1 VDAVLESIGAARIPV
16 IRVLNKIDRSGHEV
30 AVQRGD
36 DGRPAAVSVSA
47 LNGVGIEVLREAISE
62 WLSSERI
69 NCWIELGVSL
79 GRLRAQLF
87 ELGVVSEERII
98 ENGSWSMHVDVPRE
112 TAERLARLP
121 GREGQVARRQLL
133 EQPQREPGAARDHT
147 PRGERGHGLESPT
160 AEPKL
165 AESASQPNLTEPG
178 ETHALERARQG

>member
-1 VDAVLESIGAARIPV
+1 VLESIGADRIPV

-30 AVQRGD
+30 TVQRGD
-36 DGRPAAVSVSA
+36 DGRPAAVSMSA
-47 LNGVGIEVLREAISE
+47 LSGAGIETLREAVSE
-62 WLSSERI
+62 WLASARI
-69 NCWIELGVSL
+69 NRWIVLEASL

-87 ELGVVSEERII
+87 ELGVVSEERIT

-112 TAERLARLP
+112 TAERLVRLP

-133 EQPQREPGAARDHT
+133 ET
-147 PRGERGHGLESPT
+147 PDRGLESAA

-165 AESASQPNLTEPG
+165 ENLTEPG